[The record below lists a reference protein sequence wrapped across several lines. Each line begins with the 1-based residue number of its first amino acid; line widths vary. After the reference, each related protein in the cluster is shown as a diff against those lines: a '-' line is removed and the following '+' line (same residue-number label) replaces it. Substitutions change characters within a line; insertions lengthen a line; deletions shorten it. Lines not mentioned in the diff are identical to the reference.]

1 MSVTVGSLF
10 SGIGGLDLGLE
21 RAGMNVIWQ
30 SEIDPYAC
38 QVLAKHWPT
47 IPNHGDIKTIDWTQI
62 ERPNIICGGYPCQPF
77 SQAGKRAG
85 TDDPRHLWPWVKE
98 AISHLRPDFAILE
111 NVRGH
116 LSLGLTTVLGE
127 MSQIG
132 YDAEWQII
140 SAAGVGAPHRR
151 DRVFIV
157 AYPNDSNPAHGR
169 QRQNVSSQDQSWR
182 DDGRGSRSNFGEV
195 GVGVPGQ
202 LAGNVADS
210 YGDRSQTQRGTF
222 RDEKAFTGLGG
233 DGADVPNADSFGLEG
248 PRPEQQATRSAGN
261 DKEINGN
268 VADPNLWETGWGDWR
283 HAAGRSEVLGW
294 RDIGR
299 RTAGYEGWQ
308 WWETE
313 PDVGRVA
320 NGVPSR
326 VDRLKCL
333 GNAVVPQVSEFVG
346 RIVMECYQ

>member
-38 QVLAKHWPT
+38 KVLSKHWPAL
-47 IPNHGDIKTIDWTQI
+47 PNHGDIKTIDWTQI

-85 TDDPRHLWPWVKE
+85 TDDPRHLWPWVRE

-127 MSQIG
+127 MSEIG
-132 YDAEWQII
+132 YNAEWRII

-157 AYPNDSNPAHGR
+157 AYPNGSNPADGR
-169 QRQNVSSQDQSWR
+169 KRANVSSENQSGR
-182 DDGRGSRSNFGEV
+182 DDGSRSGSDFGEISL
-195 GVGVPGQ
+195 GGPRRFAES
-202 LAGNVADS
+202 LADS
-210 YGDRSQTQRGTF
+210 DIW
-222 RDEKAFTGLGG
+222 EIGG
-233 DGADVPNADSFGLEG
+233 
-248 PRPEQQATRSAGN
+248 
-261 DKEINGN
+261 
-268 VADPNLWETGWGDWR
+268 WDWR
-283 HAAGRSEVLGW
+283 HATGRSEVLGW

-320 NGVPSR
+320 NGIPAR

-333 GNAVVPQVSEFVG
+333 GNAVVPQVAEFVG
-346 RIVMECYQ
+346 CIVMECYQ

>member
-116 LSLGLTTVLGE
+116 VSLGLDVVLGE
-127 MSQIG
+127 MASIG
-132 YDAEWQII
+132 YDAEWEII
-140 SAAGVGAPHRR
+140 SAASQGASHLRER
-151 DRVFIV
+151 IFIV
-157 AYPNDSNPAHGR
+157 AYPNGSNPADGR
-169 QRQNVSSQDQSWR
+169 QRENVPSEDQGR
-182 DDGRGSRSNFGEV
+182 RHDGGGSRSDIGEV
-195 GVGVPGQ
+195 GLGF
-202 LAGNVADS
+202 ARKSASKISDS
-210 YGDRSQTQRGTF
+210 S
-222 RDEKAFTGLGG
+222 L
-233 DGADVPNADSFGLEG
+233 
-248 PRPEQQATRSAGN
+248 TRSGWFGSLPESRKALFERA
-261 DKEINGN
+261 DKF
-268 VADPNLWETGWGDWR
+268 
-283 HAAGRSEVLGW
+283 GREDGFSSGS
-294 RDIGR
+294 GF
-299 RTAGYEGWQ
+299 
-308 WWETE
+308 ETE
-313 PDVGRVA
+313 PDMDRVA
-320 NGVPSR
+320 DGVPDR
-326 VDRLKCL
+326 LDRLKCL